1 MIRLRPY
8 NKTDAEKIVTWSQD
22 ERALRLWSADALC
35 EFGYPLRPEHLNE
48 YYDRQAGNPNL
59 WQMTATDEGNQPV
72 GHFTMRYLGP
82 ETNTVH
88 LGFIILDPS
97 QRGQGQGRAMVLQAL
112 RYSYDILLADQVTL
126 YVFLDNPAAYRCY
139 ESAGFHRDPTG
150 DKSFPIQGHPHP
162 CAQLYH
168 HRP

>member
-72 GHFTMRYLGP
+72 GHFTMRYLGRVGMGP
-82 ETNTVH
+82 
-88 LGFIILDPS
+88 G
-97 QRGQGQGRAMVLQAL
+97 
-112 RYSYDILLADQVTL
+112 
-126 YVFLDNPAAYRCY
+126 
-139 ESAGFHRDPTG
+139 
-150 DKSFPIQGHPHP
+150 
-162 CAQLYH
+162 
-168 HRP
+168 

>member
-59 WQMTATDEGNQPV
+59 WQMTATDEGNRPV

-139 ESAGFHRDPTG
+139 ESAGFHRDTTG
-150 DKSFPIQGHPHP
+150 DKSFPIQGHTHP
-162 CAQLYH
+162 CAKLYH